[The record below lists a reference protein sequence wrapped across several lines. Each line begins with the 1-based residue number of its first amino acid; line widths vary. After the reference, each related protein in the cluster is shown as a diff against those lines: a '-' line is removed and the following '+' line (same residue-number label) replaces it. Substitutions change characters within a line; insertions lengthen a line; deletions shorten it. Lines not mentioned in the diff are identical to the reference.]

1 MNEQDSK
8 ETKQAQFKPASNPFL
23 AGQVSSSSKNES
35 SGEQSGLVGSRAEEK
50 EAHQEQEDPKVP
62 EQIIF
67 QWQAPEFAYTQKPF
81 GWFLGIIAF
90 FAGLIALAVWFQQW
104 ITIVLLVIMAIAISV
119 WASRKPKV
127 LIYRITNYGVEVE
140 NRKYLFD
147 DFRAY
152 YKYMDYNQP
161 TLDLV
166 PSKRFGTLVSLP
178 LATQDAN
185 EIEATLSQMV
195 PVIEHKEDIAD
206 KIFRRLRF

>member
-1 MNEQDSK
+1 MDNNSK
-8 ETKQAQFKPASNPFL
+8 EDQNQSTFKPAGNPFL
-23 AGQVSSSSKNES
+23 TGQLDGRQDQNKSSQNAS
-35 SGEQSGLVGSRAEEK
+35 LVGSRAEDKQDHTPE
-50 EAHQEQEDPKVP
+50 EEPKAP

-104 ITIVLLVIMAIAISV
+104 VTIILLVVMCLALSV
-119 WASRKPKV
+119 WATRKPKL
-127 LIYRITNYGVEVE
+127 LIYRLTNYGIEVE
-140 NRKYLFD
+140 EKKYLFD
-147 DFRAY
+147 DFRSY

-178 LATQDAN
+178 LATEDAS
-185 EIEATLSQMV
+185 EIEAAISQMI
-195 PVIEHKEDIAD
+195 PLIEHKEDIAD